1 MFKPKNMEALQY
13 KVIKNISQ
21 YKEYCNLLE
30 EIVMIK
36 KKTRQQ
42 QDIIELLTLLIEKWD
57 EVHNSFSD
65 ADPVELLDYLMKEN
79 KLKAVDLAG
88 ELAVSK
94 SLVSDILHY
103 RRGLSREIIRKLANR
118 FKVSQELFNKP
129 YKLVSPVN
137 SHLKDASVT
146 NTRKKISTAV

>member
-1 MFKPKNMEALQY
+1 MESLQY
-13 KVIKNISQ
+13 KIIKTLTQ

-30 EIVMIK
+30 ETVMIK

-42 QDIIELLTLLIEKWD
+42 QDTIELLTLLIEKWD
-57 EVHNSFSD
+57 EEHNTFSD

-79 KLKAVDLAG
+79 SLKAVDLARD
-88 ELAVSK
+88 LAVSK

-103 RRGLSREIIRKLANR
+103 RRGLSRDIIRKLATR

-137 SHLKDASVT
+137 SHLKDASVM
-146 NTRKKISTAV
+146 NTTKKLSKAI

>member
-1 MFKPKNMEALQY
+1 MEPLQY
-13 KVIKNISQ
+13 KVIKTINQ

-30 EIVMIK
+30 EMVMIK

-42 QDIIELLTLLIEKWD
+42 QDAIELLTLLIEKWD
-57 EVHNSFSD
+57 EEHNTFSD
-65 ADPVELLDYLMKEN
+65 ADPVELLDFLMKEN

-88 ELAVSK
+88 ELEVGK
-94 SLVSDILHY
+94 SLISDILHY
-103 RRGLSREIIRKLANR
+103 RRGLSRDIIRKLANR

-137 SHLKDASVT
+137 SHLKDASVM
-146 NTRKKISTAV
+146 NTRKQLSNAI

>member
-1 MFKPKNMEALQY
+1 MEALQY
-13 KVIKNISQ
+13 KVIKTINQ

-30 EIVMIK
+30 EIAMIK

-42 QDIIELLTLLIEKWD
+42 QDTIDLLTLLIEKWD
-57 EVHNSFSD
+57 EEHNTFSD

-79 KLKAVDLAG
+79 RLKAVGLAK
-88 ELAVSK
+88 ELEVSK

-103 RRGLSREIIRKLANR
+103 RRGLSRDIIRKLANR

-129 YKLVSPVN
+129 YKLISPVN
-137 SHLKDASVT
+137 AHLKDASVM
-146 NTRKKISTAV
+146 NTKKRLSKAV